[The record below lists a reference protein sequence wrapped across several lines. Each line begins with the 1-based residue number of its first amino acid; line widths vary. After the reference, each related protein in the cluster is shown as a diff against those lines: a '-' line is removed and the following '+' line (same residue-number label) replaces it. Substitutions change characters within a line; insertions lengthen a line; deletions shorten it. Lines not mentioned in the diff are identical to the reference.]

1 MVGGTRVKP
10 EQCNTLWS
18 DILLGWS
25 AGLELHS
32 SAGGSGSKESSCAAG
47 DLGSIPGQGRFLRE
61 GNGNPLQ
68 YSCLEIPWTEEP
80 GGLPSMMS
88 QYLDTIKQVNHQT
101 TASMPPH
108 LKVGGSHQKLRSSN
122 LTSIHNERT
131 HFMWWL
137 SKHIALNKWNKISQ
151 KNVLPIGIPSTFFQP
166 ILFYSILFFLPLRPF
181 SFLLHL
187 LLLLVF
193 LLVLHVLS
201 FLFFLLSLPSSSPYL
216 HWLTH

>member
-1 MVGGTRVKP
+1 MVSGTRVKP

-101 TASMPPH
+101 TASMPSH
-108 LKVGGSHQKLRSSN
+108 LKVGESHQKLRSSN
-122 LTSIHNERT
+122 LTSMGEMPQWRPVQTGQFQSTCQHISENELT
-131 HFMWWL
+131 
-137 SKHIALNKWNKISQ
+137 
-151 KNVLPIGIPSTFFQP
+151 QP
-166 ILFYSILFFLPLRPF
+166 RPE
-181 SFLLHL
+181 
-187 LLLLVF
+187 
-193 LLVLHVLS
+193 
-201 FLFFLLSLPSSSPYL
+201 SLPVNPQFCEEL
-216 HWLTH
+216 FKIIIMP

>member
-1 MVGGTRVKP
+1 LPLPSGDNLLPYCGKEDNDISQMVSGTRVKP

-101 TASMPPH
+101 TASMPSH

-131 HFMWWL
+131 HFMW
-137 SKHIALNKWNKISQ
+137 
-151 KNVLPIGIPSTFFQP
+151 
-166 ILFYSILFFLPLRPF
+166 
-181 SFLLHL
+181 
-187 LLLLVF
+187 
-193 LLVLHVLS
+193 
-201 FLFFLLSLPSSSPYL
+201 
-216 HWLTH
+216 